1 MQENTSLETLRQMA
15 ALIAE
20 TDTLKNAKPDTE
32 KIKTYTRI
40 YTRLTEE
47 GAEFQLNAASGNYN
61 AICPG
66 AAYCFWFWLDKPDPD
81 PLKEHHTVTSGA
93 VYLGKGIAYVSPET
107 DPEAAKCLT
116 EAGNLFVHFA
126 ESYFLYDL
134 GEDSRFAPYKY
145 PEMKDAFSTFYTM
158 RSSRERKGGKK

>member
-1 MQENTSLETLRQMA
+1 MQENTSLETLQQMA
-15 ALIAE
+15 ALISE
-20 TDTLKNAKPDTE
+20 TDTLKNAKTDTE
-32 KIKTYTRI
+32 KIKTYTR
-40 YTRLTEE
+40 RMED
-47 GAEFQLNAASGNYN
+47 GSEFQLNAASGNYN
-61 AICPG
+61 AVCSG

-81 PLKEHHTVTSGA
+81 PLKKHHTVTSGA
-93 VYLGKGIAYVSPET
+93 VYLGKGIAYVSPTT

-145 PEMKDAFSTFYTM
+145 QEMKDAFSTFYTM
-158 RSSRERKGGKK
+158 RSSRERKGGKR

>member
-1 MQENTSLETLRQMA
+1 MQENTSLETLQQMA
-15 ALIAE
+15 ALISE
-20 TDTLKNAKPDTE
+20 TDALKTAKPDAE
-32 KIKTYTRI
+32 KVKTYTKPMKD
-40 YTRLTEE
+40 
-47 GAEFQLNAASGNYN
+47 GAEFQLNAASGNYS

-66 AAYCFWFWLDKPDPD
+66 ATYCFWFWLDKPDPD

-145 PEMKDAFSTFYTM
+145 SEMKDDFSTFYTM
-158 RSSRERKGGKK
+158 RSSRERKGGKQ